1 MISSPLQNIEA
12 TAQKEIYQMII
23 VTGGAGLIGSAVV
36 QRLNQIGREDI
47 LIVDHLGLTEKW
59 RNLAPLRFM
68 DYLEKDAFERLLDCG
83 TTASRLPGSKLDAVI
98 HLGACSAT
106 TEPDATYLIRN
117 NFEYSRKLALS
128 ALATDARFIY
138 ASSAATYGNGEH
150 GFVDDDSQLPQLRP
164 MNMYGYSK
172 QLFDLWALRNGV
184 LDKIVGIKY
193 FNVYGPNEQ
202 HKGEMRSLVLKAFEQ
217 ISATGTLRLFKSH
230 RPEYGDGEQ
239 LRDFVYVKDAAAMTL
254 HFLFQNKNAGG
265 LFNVGGG
272 TAVSWNRLAR
282 AVFSA
287 MGRPVSIE
295 YIDMP
300 ESIRGTYQYLTCADT
315 SKIRAAG
322 YAAPVAPVEEAVADY
337 VSNYIVS
344 GKRLGD

>member
-1 MISSPLQNIEA
+1 
-12 TAQKEIYQMII
+12 MII

-36 QRLNQIGREDI
+36 QQLNQRGREDI
-47 LIVDHLGLTEKW
+47 LIVDHLGHSDKW
-59 RNLAPLRFM
+59 RNLSALRFM
-68 DYLEKDAFERLLDCG
+68 DYLEKDAFEQMLDEG
-83 TTASRLPGSKLDAVI
+83 NLVGRLPGGRGLDAVI

-106 TEPDATYLIRN
+106 TEMDATYLIRN

-138 ASSAATYGNGEH
+138 ASSAATYGDGEQ
-150 GFVDDDSQLPQLRP
+150 GFVDDHKLLPLLRP

-172 QLFDLWALRNGV
+172 QLFDLWALRQGV

-202 HKGEMRSLVLKAFEQ
+202 HKGEMRSLVLKAYEQ
-217 ISATGTLRLFKSH
+217 IGATGALRLFKSH

-239 LRDFVYVKDAAAMTL
+239 LRDFIYVKDAAAMTL
-254 HFLFQNKNAGG
+254 HFLQNKAANGI
-265 LFNVGGG
+265 FNVGGG
-272 TAVSWNRLAR
+272 TTISWNRLAT
-282 AVFSA
+282 AVFNA
-287 MGRPVSIE
+287 MEKPVTIE

-300 ESIRGTYQYLTCADT
+300 ESIRNTYQYLTCAET
-315 SKIRAAG
+315 AKIRAAG
-322 YAAPVAPVEEAVADY
+322 YSDPVTTVEEAVSDY
-337 VSNYIVS
+337 IRNYLVP

>member
-1 MISSPLQNIEA
+1 
-12 TAQKEIYQMII
+12 MII

-36 QRLNQIGREDI
+36 QQLNELGREDI
-47 LIVDHLGLTEKW
+47 LIVDHLGQTDKW

-68 DYLEKDAFERLLDCG
+68 DYLEKDSFEHLLDNG
-83 TTASRLPGSKLDAVI
+83 SLAGRLPGSCKPDAVI

-106 TEPDATYLIRN
+106 TEPDATYLVKN
-117 NFEYSRKLALS
+117 NFEYSRKLALAS
-128 ALATDARFIY
+128 LAADARFIY
-138 ASSAATYGNGEH
+138 ASSAATYGDGLC
-150 GFVDDDSQLPQLRP
+150 GFADDDGRLPQLRP

-172 QLFDLWALRNGV
+172 QLFDLWALRQGF
-184 LDKIVGIKY
+184 LDRIAGIKY

-202 HKGEMRSLVLKAFEQ
+202 HKGEMRSLVLKAYEQ
-217 ISATGTLRLFKSH
+217 ISNTGTLRLFRSY

-239 LRDFVYVKDAAAMTL
+239 LRDFIYVKDAAAMTIY
-254 HFLFQNKNAGG
+254 FLENNEANG

-287 MGRPVSIE
+287 MDRPVSIE
-295 YIDMP
+295 YIEMP
-300 ESIRGTYQYLTCADT
+300 ESIRNTYQYLTCADI

-322 YAAPVAPVEEAVADY
+322 YAAQTTAVEDAVADY
-337 VSNYIVS
+337 VRNYLVP

>member
-1 MISSPLQNIEA
+1 
-12 TAQKEIYQMII
+12 MII

-36 QRLNQIGREDI
+36 QQLNLLGREDI
-47 LIVDHLGLTEKW
+47 LIVDHLGTTGKW
-59 RNLAPLRFM
+59 RNLSPLRFM
-68 DYLEKDAFERLLDCG
+68 DYLEKDVFERILDEG
-83 TTASRLPGSKLDAVI
+83 SLVHRLPGGRSLDAVI

-106 TEPDATYLIRN
+106 TEPDATYLIKN
-117 NFEYSRKLALS
+117 NYEYSRKLALT
-128 ALATDARFIY
+128 ALASDARFIY
-138 ASSAATYGNGEH
+138 ASSAATYGDGENG
-150 GFVDDDSQLPQLRP
+150 FIDDDDQLPLLRP

-172 QLFDLWALRNGV
+172 QLFDLWALRQGV

-202 HKGEMRSLVLKAFEQ
+202 HKGEMRSLVLKAYEQ
-217 ISATGTLRLFKSH
+217 IGATGKLRLFKSH

-254 HFLFQNKNAGG
+254 HFLRNDSASGIY
-265 LFNVGGG
+265 NVGGG
-272 TAVSWNRLAR
+272 TTVSWNRLAR

-287 MGRPVSIE
+287 MEKTVNIE

-315 SKIRAAG
+315 SKIQAAG
-322 YAAPVAPVEEAVADY
+322 YTDPVTPVEEAVTDY
-337 VSNYIVS
+337 IKNYLVP

>member
-1 MISSPLQNIEA
+1 
-12 TAQKEIYQMII
+12 MII

-36 QRLNQIGREDI
+36 QHLNSLGRVDI
-47 LIVDHLGLTEKW
+47 LIVDHLGHTDKW
-59 RNLAPLRFM
+59 RNLAALRFM
-68 DYLEKDAFERLLDCG
+68 DYMEKDAFEALMDSGSLAG
-83 TTASRLPGSKLDAVI
+83 RLPGGHTLDAAI

-106 TEPDATYLIRN
+106 TEPDATYLIKN
-117 NFEYSRKLALS
+117 NFEYSRKLAL
-128 ALATDARFIY
+128 ATLAASARFIY

-150 GFVDDDSQLPQLRP
+150 GFVDDEGQLSLLRP

-172 QLFDLWALRNGV
+172 QLFDLWAFRQGV

-202 HKGEMRSLVLKAFEQ
+202 HKGEMRSLVLKAYEQ
-217 ISATGTLRLFKSH
+217 IGATGQLKLFKSH

-239 LRDFVYVKDAAAMTL
+239 LRDFIYVKDAAAMTL
-254 HFLFQNKNAGG
+254 HFLQNRKAGG
-265 LFNVGGG
+265 IFNVGGG
-272 TAVSWNRLAR
+272 TTVSWNRLAR
-282 AVFSA
+282 AVFCA
-287 MGRPVSIE
+287 MERPFNID

-315 SKIRAAG
+315 AKIRAAG
-322 YAAPVAPVEEAVADY
+322 YLEAVTPVETAVADY
-337 VSNYIVS
+337 IRNYLVP

>member
-1 MISSPLQNIEA
+1 
-12 TAQKEIYQMII
+12 MII
-23 VTGGAGLIGSAVV
+23 VTGGAGLIGSAIV
-36 QRLNQIGREDI
+36 QRLNEQWREDI
-47 LIVDHLGLTEKW
+47 LIVDHLGHTDKW
-59 RNLAPLRFM
+59 RNLSPLRFM
-68 DYLEKDAFERLLDCG
+68 DYLEKDAFESLLDTG
-83 TTASRLPGSKLDAVI
+83 TLPGRLPGGRTLDAII

-117 NFEYSRKLALS
+117 NFEYSRKVALT
-128 ALATDARFIY
+128 ALAANARFIY
-138 ASSAATYGNGEH
+138 ASSAATYGDGEL
-150 GFVDDDSQLPQLRP
+150 GFVDEESQLPLLRP

-172 QLFDLWALRNGV
+172 QLFDLWALRQS
-184 LDKIVGIKY
+184 LLTKIVGIKY

-202 HKGEMRSLVLKAFEQ
+202 HKGEMRSLVLKAYEQ

-230 RPEYGDGEQ
+230 RSEYGDGEQ

-254 HFLFQNKNAGG
+254 HFLQNREASGI
-265 LFNVGGG
+265 FNVGGG
-272 TAVSWNRLAR
+272 TTVSWNRLAG

-287 MGRPVSIE
+287 MGKAVNIE

-300 ESIRGTYQYLTCADT
+300 ESIRNTYQYLTCAET

-322 YAAPVAPVEEAVADY
+322 YTDPVIAVEVAVSDYIRNYLAP
-337 VSNYIVS
+337 